1 MINISNDTLLR
12 HKEVLDN
19 LGENGNKALSR
30 ALNRAIDS
38 GVVQAARSVSEK
50 YYIANKRVKETIKTR
65 KSNPS
70 SLTAGFVSAGT
81 AIPLI
86 DFRTN
91 PKKVP
96 IKKPKALLQAGVL
109 RSSGLSP
116 IKNAFVQ
123 RLKSGKVTVLQRTT
137 GRAYPVKMAYG
148 LSIPQMVGSR
158 EIGKQTEDRAVEI
171 LDNRIQHEIDRLL
184 TGAK

>member
-1 MINISNDTLLR
+1 MISISNDNLAK
-12 HKEVLDN
+12 HKQVLDN
-19 LGENGNKALSR
+19 LGEDGNKALSR

-50 YYIANKRVKETIKTR
+50 YYIANRKVKDTIKTK

-70 SLTAGFVSAGT
+70 SLTAGFISAGS

-86 DFRTN
+86 DFKTN

-96 IKKPKALLQAGVL
+96 SKKPKALLQAGVL
-109 RSSGLSP
+109 RSGGLGS

-123 RLKSGKVTVLQRTT
+123 KLKSGKVTVLQRTS
-137 GRAYPVKMAYG
+137 GSSYPVKMLYG
-148 LSIPQMVGSR
+148 LSIPQMVGSK
-158 EIGKQTEDRAVEI
+158 EIGKQIEDRAIEV
-171 LDNRIQHEIDRLL
+171 LDTRVQHEIDRIL